1 MKLID
6 RSVKGKAT
14 QKPAF
19 VAQLGQTLHRFFGP
33 PEDQAQEVLIA
44 GLQRLLDNQYILL
57 RKISLR
63 GVDITIPLILLGPS
77 GVWVIYASPL
87 KGIYR
92 AKDDQWEKLD
102 GQKLQPA
109 RPNLITRTQLMAK
122 AVESY
127 LAERGFQGVEVS
139 PGLFFSDP
147 GIHVDTSRP
156 AVRVIPPDGLQRF
169 ASSLIQGGYRV
180 NPETIQRM
188 VNVLA
193 GDLEVEEGSTVIP
206 EKDAFSFRD
215 ADEERPKRVVRRV
228 VVQRDP
234 APVPEK
240 KLPFTRR
247 QWILLAV
254 MVVVNIVGLTALVL
268 LVLLT
273 S

>member
-6 RSVKGKAT
+6 RSGKGKAG

-19 VAQLGQTLHRFFGP
+19 MAQLGQTLRRFFGSD
-33 PEDQAQEVLIA
+33 EDQAQEALIA

-57 RKISLR
+57 RKVNL
-63 GVDITIPLILLGPS
+63 GDLDIPIPLVLIGPS
-77 GVWVIYASPL
+77 GLWAIYASPL

-92 AKDDQWEKLD
+92 AKDDQWEKLV
-102 GQKLQPA
+102 GQRHQPA

-127 LAERGFQGVEVS
+127 LTERGFVGVEVV
-139 PGLFFSDP
+139 PGLYFSDP
-147 GIHVDTSRP
+147 GIHVETSRP

-169 ASSLIQGGYRV
+169 ASSIVQGGYKV
-180 NPETIQRM
+180 NPETMQRM

-193 GDLEVEEGSTVIP
+193 GDLGAEQGGAVIP

-215 ADEERPKRVVRRV
+215 AEEERPKRVVRKV

-234 APVPEK
+234 AAGLEK
-240 KLPFTRR
+240 KLPLTRR

-254 MVVVNIVGLTALVL
+254 MLIVNIVGLTALVL